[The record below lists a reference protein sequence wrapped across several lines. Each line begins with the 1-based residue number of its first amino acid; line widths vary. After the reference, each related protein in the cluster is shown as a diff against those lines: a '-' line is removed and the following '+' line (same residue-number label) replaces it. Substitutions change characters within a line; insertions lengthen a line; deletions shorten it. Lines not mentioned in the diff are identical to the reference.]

1 MTSVETRLI
10 EMKNPNYILVE
21 NSLMYKIKKTLC
33 ILSMCYEDNLFFT
46 HLKNTFSTNIK
57 INSDLYHQENRNLI
71 FEIYDFLKDR
81 QSWEEDFVY
90 NYNILYDLNE
100 LNNLK
105 LHLSEI
111 DCVLDEINYI
121 VVKLAEIVRLDYED
135 MKQDNLEFSEELIK
149 YALNPDRLI
158 RLTATYGL

>member
-10 EMKNPNYILVE
+10 QMKNPNHILVE
-21 NSLMYKIKKTLC
+21 HSLRYRVQKILQLLC
-33 ILSMCYEDNLFFT
+33 KCYEDNLFFI

-57 INSDLYHQENRNLI
+57 TNSDLYCQENRNLI
-71 FEIYDFLKDR
+71 FEIYDFLQYR

-121 VVKLAEIVRLDYED
+121 VVKLAEIVRLDYEG
-135 MKQDNLEFSEELIK
+135 MKEDNIEFSEELVK